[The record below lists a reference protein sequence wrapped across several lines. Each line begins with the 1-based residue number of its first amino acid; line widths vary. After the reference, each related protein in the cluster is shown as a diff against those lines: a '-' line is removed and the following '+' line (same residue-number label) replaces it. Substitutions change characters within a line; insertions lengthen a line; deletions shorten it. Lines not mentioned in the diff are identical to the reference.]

1 MVGVGGSALRRYG
14 STGRTRTMCLAALGV
29 VKVATPDQI
38 RRLMCPGT
46 KDAATVRGGLKD
58 LETEKLVISPGSAVR
73 VNEAGVRVTEKLW
86 TLTAAGLEAA
96 AVVLDRPARE
106 MGGTAK
112 AAAASGAKHARAV
125 TDVLD
130 AFLQTQP
137 EPTQPVA
144 RTRQLV
150 PAAPPADPPAR
161 PEGLGPLAA
170 WTTEAVLPTGGTF
183 LAPARGSLRADMVF
197 ASPGHE
203 AVPLLFVE
211 VDNGTEGPPIVADKI
226 ERYRRFFA
234 RRVST
239 GTGNGREVPLWR
251 TVWPDS
257 PRDGYPPV
265 ALVFTKNVGKL
276 AMQTRMREV
285 GALAREHWRGEWHAD
300 SHAPEDGSRPDGYRD
315 YKGTV
320 PLLAT
325 TLRLLAAH
333 GPHGPVWW
341 RYGHK
346 TWQPLT
352 DALDN
357 PDDYRAYAVRDEAR
371 RKAREA
377 EAERV
382 RREREAERR
391 RLEAAKWVCP
401 TCQRQV
407 YPEAG
412 LTTGG
417 ECRPC
422 QNYRRRAAAEAAQ
435 EQPDPPTGG
444 GIFGRRRRT

>member
-1 MVGVGGSALRRYG
+1 MGGSRLRRYG

-58 LETEKLVISPGSAVR
+58 LEAERLVVSPGSAVR
-73 VNEAGVRVTEKLW
+73 VNDDGVRITEKLW
-86 TLTAAGLEAA
+86 TLTPAGLDAA

-130 AFLQTQP
+130 AFLQTPP

-144 RTRQLV
+144 RTRQFA
-150 PAAPPADPPAR
+150 PAAPPATPAVR
-161 PEGLGPLAA
+161 PEGLGPLTS
-170 WTTEAVLPTGGTF
+170 WSTEAVLPVGGTF
-183 LAPARGSLRADMVF
+183 LSPARGSLRADMVF
-197 ASPGHE
+197 ASPGHD
-203 AVPLLFVE
+203 VPLLFVE

-234 RRVST
+234 RRVPT
-239 GTGNGREVPLWR
+239 GTGNGREVALWR
-251 TVWPDS
+251 TVWPATG
-257 PRDGYPPV
+257 RDGYPPV
-265 ALVFTKNVGKL
+265 ALVFTKNVGPS
-276 AMQTRMREV
+276 AMQARMSEV
-285 GALAREHWRGEWHAD
+285 GQLAREHWRGEWNGD
-300 SHAPEDGSRPDGYRD
+300 YAPEGERPDGYRD
-315 YKGTV
+315 YKGRV

-341 RYGHK
+341 RYGH
-346 TWQPLT
+346 TSWQPLVE
-352 DALDN
+352 ALDN
-357 PDDYRAYAVRDEAR
+357 PDDYRAYSVRDEAR
-371 RKAREA
+371 RKAQEA
-377 EAERV
+377 EYERR
-382 RREREAERR
+382 RREREAERA
-391 RLEAAKWVCP
+391 RLEAGKWVCP
-401 TCQRQV
+401 ACERYV
-407 YPEAG
+407 YPADG
-412 LTTGG
+412 LTSGG
-417 ECRPC
+417 ECGPC
-422 QNYRRRAAAEAAQ
+422 LNRRERAAAEAAQ
-435 EQPDPPTGG
+435 QQPDQPPSGG